1 MNINRLIKG
10 YIIFDIRETKIRIK
24 DIKEEIEYYENN
36 YNGLIKKKLIK
47 NRQNLRYRLKK
58 KLAEL
63 KKNYKEIKEA
73 K

>member
-63 KKNYKEIKEA
+63 KKNYKEIKEV

>member
-10 YIIFDIRETKIRIK
+10 YIIFDIRETKIQIK